1 MSKDLSKD
9 FELNVGGDDTDNG
22 GIEPQGVSTVI
33 SWISASLIM
42 STGDLISA
50 ITPGWTQGPGYTEN
64 KDCW

>member
-9 FELNVGGDDTDNG
+9 FDLNAGGDDNNPENPNG
-22 GIEPQGVSTVI
+22 RSVI
-33 SWISASLIM
+33 SWITASLVM

-64 KDCW
+64 EECW